1 MSDVQENIKY
11 MWDDPHYSLRKNSRR
26 GNSIDQNK
34 FNFVLAMLQENLQHV
49 RHVENERITYH
60 GFFAAMVAGAL
71 ALIAGMADKES
82 LIDLFISICICFLLM
97 VLGYITLQ
105 LCGRWSNAFERH
117 LEYAKGCY
125 YFLHKTLFGEKNYS
139 AKDLK
144 YEEMQEA
151 LKIEAYYD
159 NEGTAEP
166 ELKLHCMPLYCF
178 RIRNPV
184 LPENMAAL
192 FRKNAER
199 TKVLFRTFDHATI
212 FILRVVIFFLVYEL
226 FSVLCEEDA
235 SLIPYLYN
243 DGCRAAVYF
252 LISVGCA
259 IVLVCVV
266 KKISVLIATIWKRK
280 QLSKKT
286 GIELNIGISK
296 GAKAVLFVIVTVLL
310 SMVFRI
316 HMDHIMNGVDFFY
329 RNTLELAFLHPDHF
343 YKILLNGSWAIIA
356 AIICKYFAICVERWV
371 ADIYNDDNRKKREE
385 NDHDTTHS
393 S

>member
-1 MSDVQENIKY
+1 M
-11 MWDDPHYSLRKNSRR
+11 
-26 GNSIDQNK
+26 
-34 FNFVLAMLQENLQHV
+34 
-49 RHVENERITYH
+49 
-60 GFFAAMVAGAL
+60 
-71 ALIAGMADKES
+71 
-82 LIDLFISICICFLLM
+82 
-97 VLGYITLQ
+97 
-105 LCGRWSNAFERH
+105 
-117 LEYAKGCY
+117 
-125 YFLHKTLFGEKNYS
+125 
-139 AKDLK
+139 
-144 YEEMQEA
+144 
-151 LKIEAYYD
+151 
-159 NEGTAEP
+159 
-166 ELKLHCMPLYCF
+166 
-178 RIRNPV
+178 
-184 LPENMAAL
+184 
-192 FRKNAER
+192 
-199 TKVLFRTFDHATI
+199 LFRTFDHATI